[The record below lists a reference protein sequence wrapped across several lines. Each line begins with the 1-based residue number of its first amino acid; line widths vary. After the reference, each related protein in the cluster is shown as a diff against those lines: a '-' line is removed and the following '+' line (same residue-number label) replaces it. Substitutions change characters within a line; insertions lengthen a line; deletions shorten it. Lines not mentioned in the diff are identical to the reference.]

1 MFGRVLVDPLA
12 FWVPA
17 VMMGGIDVFADLL
30 TDILTWQVRSIS
42 IALRKSIWILRE
54 TVVPMKRWVNIHV

>member
-12 FWVPA
+12 FWIPA
-17 VMMGGIDVFADLL
+17 VMIGGFDVLAGLL

-42 IALRKSIWILRE
+42 IALRRSNWILRE
-54 TVVPMKRWVNIHV
+54 TVVSMKRWVNIHV

>member
-1 MFGRVLVDPLA
+1 
-12 FWVPA
+12 
-17 VMMGGIDVFADLL
+17 MMGGIDVFADLL